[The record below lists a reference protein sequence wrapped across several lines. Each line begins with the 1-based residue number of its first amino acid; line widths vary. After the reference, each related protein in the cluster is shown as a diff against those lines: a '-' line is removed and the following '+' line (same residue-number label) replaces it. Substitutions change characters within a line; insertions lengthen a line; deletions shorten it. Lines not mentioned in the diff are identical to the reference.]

1 MSPAEP
7 EGAPQLR
14 GLRRFAV
21 GVLLLAILVAGW
33 GIFTRLQ
40 ARNALRA
47 AAEDAAV
54 PVVSVVHPQR
64 SDSADALVL
73 PGNVQAY
80 TDAPIY
86 ARTNGYL
93 KRWYVDIGAHVKAGQ
108 LLAEIDTPDVD
119 AQLRQARADLA
130 TAVANSNLA
139 NVTAERWQRLL
150 TSGTVAKQDVDEKLG
165 DAEAKRAAVDSA
177 RENVNRLEEMEGF
190 RRVLAPFDG
199 IITAR
204 RTDVGALITS
214 GSGSG
219 TGQELF
225 HLAATT
231 KLRVYI
237 QVPQSYV
244 SYVHVGGHATLTLL
258 DRPQQPYQAA
268 IISTAQ
274 SIDTTTR
281 TLLTELS
288 VDNTEGLLP
297 GAYAEI
303 RLPIPATATA
313 LRLPSNTLLFRPE
326 GTTVG
331 TVDAR
336 SQVALKVVTLGRDF
350 GTEVEILGGL
360 TDQDRVIVNPSDS
373 LANGTTVHVSVP
385 RS

>member
-1 MSPAEP
+1 VSAEV
-7 EGAPQLR
+7 EGASQLR
-14 GLRRFAV
+14 SLRRFAI
-21 GVLLLAILVAGW
+21 GVALVAVLIAAW
-33 GIFTRLQ
+33 GIFSRLQ
-40 ARNALRA
+40 ARNELRT

-54 PVVSVVHPQR
+54 PVVSVVHPQH
-64 SDSADALVL
+64 SDSGGALLL
-73 PGNVQAY
+73 PGNVQAF

-177 RENVNRLEEMEGF
+177 RENEHRLEEMEGF

-204 RTDVGALITS
+204 HTDVGALITS
-214 GSGSG
+214 GSGTG

-225 HLAATT
+225 HLAAAS
-231 KLRVYI
+231 KLRVYV

-244 SYVHVGGHATLTLL
+244 PYVHVGGHAELTLL
-258 DRPQQPYQAA
+258 DRPQQKYQATVT
-268 IISTAQ
+268 STAQ
-274 SIDTTTR
+274 AIDTATR

-288 VDNTEGLLP
+288 VDSAEGLLP
-297 GAYAEI
+297 GAYGEV
-303 RLPIPATATA
+303 RLPIPATAAA

-331 TVDAR
+331 TVNAQN
-336 SQVALKVVTLGRDF
+336 QVALKVVTLGRDF
-350 GTEVEILGGL
+350 GAQIEVVSGITE
-360 TDQDRVIVNPSDS
+360 QDRVILNPSDS
-373 LANGTTVHVSVP
+373 LANGTEVRVSAP